1 MAHLSLKQKGLV
13 VYFSSGRTYRVLQ
26 RVKGVTHRRAERVR
40 AAKCQGKHVS
50 TSASRVRFA
59 SVALILL
66 AALALSAC
74 AQPVA
79 LKGTDL
85 GKEPAPDFALTDQYG
100 KQISLSGLRG
110 RVVVL
115 TFLYTHCPDVCPLI
129 ADHLRITNEQLGGA
143 SDKVAFVAISVDP
156 ENDTPAAIQA
166 FDGEHR
172 LDGLLTY
179 LNGSRE
185 QLQQVWANYYVASQ
199 VIADGP
205 EGIAH
210 STRVVVIDKTGN
222 QRVNLGSDFDPADL
236 AFNIRALLNE

>member
-1 MAHLSLKQKGLV
+1 MFRS
-13 VYFSSGRTYRVLQ
+13 YT
-26 RVKGVTHRRAERVR
+26 GVGV
-40 AAKCQGKHVS
+40 
-50 TSASRVRFA
+50 FA
-59 SVALILL
+59 SVGGQRSARHEREFSASKVSGDDRGTFFARLRIIHFGLAAAIGRIVLLPLALILFT
-66 AALALSAC
+66 LSAC

-85 GKEPAPDFALTDQYG
+85 GKEPAPDFTLTDQNG
-100 KQISLSGLRG
+100 RLVSLSGLRG

-129 ADHLRITNEQLGGA
+129 ADHLRITSEQLGSA
-143 SDKVAFVAISVDP
+143 SDKVAYVAVSVDP
-156 ENDTPAAIQA
+156 EHDTPAAIRT
-166 FDGEHR
+166 FDGQHH
-172 LDGLLTY
+172 LNGMLIY

-210 STRVVVIDKTGN
+210 SSRVVVIDKAGN
-222 QRVNLGSDFDPADL
+222 QRANLGSDFDPGDL
-236 AFNIRALLNE
+236 AFNIRVLLNE